1 MFCVIQ
7 EVKLKKPNKG
17 GDYKEYEVTSST
29 FTNGDGTQ
37 TTSYSYYPNYD
48 SGKFE
53 RPHREAYKISLHQ
66 NYRENGKVKTKQ
78 CVLGTIDYYV
88 IAGGWGLYDYAES
101 GLKRASKMFGK
112 TEDELYALAEAKFE
126 PLCKKIQ
133 REYQQSEEYKTVR
146 ERERIQKAYQ
156 KAKAAFAKQY
166 SVDESEYD
174 YCFDVF
180 GHVMNQT
187 YLDEIKQ
194 RSSAYS
200 SYHGSSYDNY
210 TGSNTQGNCSGYS
223 TFGSGNYT
231 DGEKQSLKKFY
242 RVLATKFHPD
252 MNPGQDTT
260 AQMQLLNKLKESWGI

>member
-1 MFCVIQ
+1 MFCAIQ
-7 EVKLKKPNKG
+7 EIKLKKPNKG
-17 GDYKEYEVTSST
+17 GNYKEYEVTSST
-29 FTNGDGTQ
+29 FTNSDGTQ
-37 TTSYSYYPNYD
+37 TTSYSYFPNYD

-53 RPHREAYKISLHQ
+53 RPHREAYKISVHQ
-66 NYRENGKVKTKQ
+66 NHRENGKVKAKQ
-78 CVLGTIDYYV
+78 CVLGTADYYG
-88 IAGGWGLYDYAES
+88 IANGWGLYDYIES
-101 GLKRASKMFGK
+101 GIKRASKMFGK

-166 SVDESEYD
+166 SVGESEYD

-180 GHVMNQT
+180 GHVMNQA
-187 YLDEIKQ
+187 YLDGIKQ
-194 RSSAYS
+194 RYSAYS
-200 SYHGSSYDNY
+200 SYHARSYDNY
-210 TGSNTQGNCSGYS
+210 TSSSSQSSYSSYSALGSD
-223 TFGSGNYT
+223 NYT
-231 DGEKQSLKKFY
+231 SEEKQSLKKFY

-252 MNPGQDTT
+252 MNPGKDTT